1 MKRIWLLLLLT
12 VLAALAQE
20 TGRRDP
26 FHIPA
31 DPGSGS
37 DPKLPNGKSQNNE
50 IAKEDHQNNIRDA
63 AMLLKLAQDLQAELD
78 HDGAFVV
85 SVKSLKTTDQIE
97 KLAKDI
103 HGRLKRY

>member
-1 MKRIWLLLLLT
+1 
-12 VLAALAQE
+12 
-20 TGRRDP
+20 
-26 FHIPA
+26 
-31 DPGSGS
+31 
-37 DPKLPNGKSQNNE
+37 
-50 IAKEDHQNNIRDA
+50 
-63 AMLLKLAQDLQAELD
+63 MLLKLAQDLQAELD